1 MYREHTATCIVARLA
16 SPTGTILMESRV
28 LEACTVIARVAFAI
42 AVGWDEREILD
53 RVFLAYHHR
62 LMQMIFGA
70 ESDEC

>member
-1 MYREHTATCIVARLA
+1 
-16 SPTGTILMESRV
+16 MESRV